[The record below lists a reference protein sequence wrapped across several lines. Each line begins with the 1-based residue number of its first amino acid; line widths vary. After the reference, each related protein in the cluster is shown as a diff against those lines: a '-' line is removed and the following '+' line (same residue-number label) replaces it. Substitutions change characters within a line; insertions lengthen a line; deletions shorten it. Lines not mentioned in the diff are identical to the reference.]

1 MLINEIYQSI
11 EGEVSGH
18 HQGAVTTFIRT
29 QGCNLRCDY
38 CDSKYTWDE
47 HKIMDMT
54 IVDILSIVEV
64 LGNKNVTITG
74 GEPMMQESFPSLV
87 RELRIRNYNIAVETN
102 GTYFPN
108 PELWA
113 NVNSWVVDWKWE
125 IEKEEEIREASI
137 YFCLKRDDFIK
148 FIIKDKEDF
157 KKAVEVKTGILK
169 QNIIIN
175 PARFAF
181 SPCHGV
187 LEPKELVRW
196 ILELEPK
203 ERKDIILN
211 LQIHKYI
218 WPVERRGV

>member
-29 QGCNLRCDY
+29 QGCNLRCEY

-47 HKIMDMT
+47 GKGRDNLDIE
-54 IVDILSIVEV
+54 DILSIVNV

-74 GEPMMQESFPSLV
+74 GEPMMQEQFSFLV
-87 RELRIRNYNIAVETN
+87 NALWDKNYNIAVETN
-102 GTYFPN
+102 GTFFPD
-108 PELWA
+108 PFVREM
-113 NVNSWVVDWKWE
+113 VNSWIVDWKWG
-125 IEKEEEIREASI
+125 IEPIKIRDASI
-137 YFCLKRDDFIK
+137 YMVLEQNDFIK

-157 KKAVEVKTGILK
+157 NRAIKVKEGLLS
-169 QNIIIN
+169 QNLMKSI
-175 PARFAF
+175 PKFAF

-187 LEPKELVRW
+187 LEPNKLVGW
-196 ILELEPK
+196 ILELKSE